1 VTNQE
6 EKKMGR
12 PSLGLT
18 KKVSITLPEEL
29 WDKLEIAKVSSE
41 SSSMSELLR
50 KIIVAAID

>member
-1 VTNQE
+1 LSNQE

-18 KKVSITLPEEL
+18 KKVSITLPQEL
-29 WDKLEIAKVSSE
+29 WDKLEIAKVSSK